1 MMNSSISFSGVRPAA
16 WWQFVQ
22 CQWLN
27 LLRMPA
33 YSLPTL
39 LFPVMFYAFFGLVM
53 IRGQA
58 HYLLATFAT
67 FGIMGAALFSFGVG
81 IATERA
87 QGWFTLL
94 RATPAPLAGV
104 VAGKWFGAALFAAVI
119 VVMMEVLAAV
129 FGGVRMHPGQWLG
142 LVGVLVAGTL
152 PFCLLGLGLG
162 LLMSPNAAPAVI
174 NIVYLPLAFLSGLWV
189 PVSQFPAWLQGFAE
203 WLPPYHLAQL
213 ALHVAGVQT
222 ADLLV
227 HLLVLAGFSLAFS
240 LLVVVGWRRVRQS
253 P

>member
-1 MMNSSISFSGVRPAA
+1 MMNSSIRATAIRPAA
-16 WWQFVQ
+16 WWQFIH

-27 LLRMPA
+27 LVRMPA

-67 FGIMGAALFSFGVG
+67 FGIMGAALFSFGVS

-104 VAGKWFGAALFAAVI
+104 VAGKWFGAAIFAAVI

-129 FGGVRMHPGQWLG
+129 FGGVRMHPGQWFG
-142 LVGVLVAGTL
+142 LVGVLVVGTL

-189 PVSQFPAWLQGFAE
+189 PVSQFPAWLQGFAG

-213 ALHVAGVQT
+213 ALHAAGVKPT
-222 ADLLV
+222 EIMIHVLA
-227 HLLVLAGFSLAFS
+227 LAGFSAAFL
-240 LLVVVGWRRVRQS
+240 LLVAVGWRRTLQS

>member
-1 MMNSSISFSGVRPAA
+1 MMSNSTQPLSIRPAA

-22 CQWLN
+22 SQWLN

-67 FGIMGAALFSFGVG
+67 FGVMGAALFSFGVG

-104 VAGKWFGAALFAAVI
+104 VAGKWFGAALFAAII

-129 FGGVRMHPGQWLG
+129 FGDVRMQSGQWFG

-162 LLMSPNAAPAVI
+162 LVMSPNAAPAVI
-174 NIVYLPLAFLSGLWV
+174 NLVYLPLAFLSGLWV
-189 PVSQFPAWLQGFAE
+189 PVSQFPAWLQSVAE
-203 WLPPYHLAQL
+203 WLPPYHLARL
-213 ALHVAGVQT
+213 ALHVTGVQP
-222 ADLLV
+222 ADIFV
-227 HLLVLAGFSLAFS
+227 HVLVLAGFSAAFS
-240 LLVVVGWRRVRQS
+240 VLVGVGWRRTRRS

>member
-1 MMNSSISFSGVRPAA
+1 M
-16 WWQFVQ
+16 WQFIQ

-27 LLRMPA
+27 LVRMPA

-67 FGIMGAALFSFGVG
+67 FGVMGAALFSFGVT

-94 RATPAPLAGV
+94 RATPAPLGGV
-104 VAGKWFGAALFAAVI
+104 VAGKWFGAALFAAII

-129 FGGVRMHPGQWLG
+129 FGGVRIHPGQWLG

-213 ALHVAGVQT
+213 ALHVAGVKP
-222 ADLLV
+222 ADVFV
-227 HLLVLAGFSLAFS
+227 HVLVLAGFSLAFS
-240 LLVVVGWRRVRQS
+240 LLVIVGWRRVRQS

>member
-1 MMNSSISFSGVRPAA
+1 MINRSLQNSGIRPAV
-16 WWQFVQ
+16 WWQFIQ

-53 IRGQA
+53 NSGAA

-67 FGIMGAALFSFGVG
+67 FGVMGASLFAFGVG

-104 VAGKWFGAALFAAVI
+104 VVGKWFGAALFAALI
-119 VVMMEVLAAV
+119 VVLMEILAAM
-129 FGGVRMHPGQWLG
+129 FGDVRMLPQQWFG
-142 LVGVLVAGTL
+142 LVGLLVVGTL
-152 PFCLLGLGLG
+152 PFCLLGLALG

-174 NIVYLPLAFLSGLWV
+174 NLVYLPLAFLSGLWV
-189 PVSQFPAWLQGFAE
+189 PISQFPSWLQSIAPY
-203 WLPPYHLAQL
+203 LPPYHLAQL
-213 ALHVAGVQT
+213 ALQVAGVQVGN
-222 ADLLV
+222 ALP
-227 HLLVLAGFSLAFS
+227 HVLALAAFS
-240 LLVVVGWRRVRQS
+240 AAFLMMVAVGWRRMRQS

>member
-1 MMNSSISFSGVRPAA
+1 MNSSTLTTAIRPTAL
-16 WWQFVQ
+16 WQFIQ

-27 LLRMPA
+27 LVRMPA

-67 FGIMGAALFSFGVG
+67 FGIMGAALFSFGVT

-104 VAGKWFGAALFAAVI
+104 VAGKWFGAALFAAII
-119 VVMMEVLAAV
+119 VVMMETLAAV
-129 FGGVRMHPGQWLG
+129 FGGVRMHPGQWFG

-162 LLMSPNAAPAVI
+162 LLMSPNAAPAII
-174 NIVYLPLAFLSGLWV
+174 NIVYLPLGFLSGLWI
-189 PVSQFPAWLQGFAE
+189 PVSQLPGWMQSLAE

-213 ALHVAGVQT
+213 ALHVAGVKP
-222 ADLLV
+222 AEVLV
-227 HLLVLAGFSLAFS
+227 HVLVLAGFSAAFS
-240 LLVVVGWRRVRQS
+240 LLVIVGWRRTLQA